1 MLATS
6 KTINVSGYS
15 QVNENSKPY
24 VYFSASIDKSGT
36 TNVNY
41 SIQDKE
47 IFNAN
52 QDLFESDRK
61 AFEDE
66 GRKLAN

>member
-1 MLATS
+1 MLTTY

-15 QVNENSKPY
+15 RVNENDKQY
-24 VYFSASIDKSGT
+24 VYFSASIDKNGDTS
-36 TNVNY
+36 VNY

-52 QDLFESDRK
+52 QDLFETDRK
-61 AFEDE
+61 EFEDE
-66 GRKLAN
+66 VMKLSE

>member
-1 MLATS
+1 MLITS
-6 KTINVSGYS
+6 KSINVNGYS
-15 QVNENSKPY
+15 RVNENDKPY
-24 VYFSASIDKSGT
+24 VYFSASIDKNGATS
-36 TNVNY
+36 VNY

-52 QDLFESDRK
+52 QDLFETDRK

-66 GRKLAN
+66 VRKLAN

>member
-1 MLATS
+1 MLTTY

-15 QVNENSKPY
+15 RINENDKPY
-24 VYFSASIDKSGT
+24 VYFNASIDKAGAIS
-36 TNVNY
+36 VNY

-47 IFNAN
+47 IFDAN
-52 QDLFESDRK
+52 QDLFEADRK

-66 GRKLAN
+66 VRKLAN

>member
-6 KTINVSGYS
+6 KTINISGYS
-15 QVNENSKPY
+15 QLNENSKPY
-24 VYFSASIDKSGT
+24 VYFSASIDKNGATS
-36 TNVNY
+36 VNY

-52 QDLFESDRK
+52 QDLFEADRK

-66 GRKLAN
+66 VRKLAN

>member
-1 MLATS
+1 MLTTS

-15 QVNENSKPY
+15 RVNESGKPY
-24 VYFSASIDKSGT
+24 VYFSANINKDGT
-36 TNVNY
+36 TSVNY

-52 QDLFESDRK
+52 RDLFEADRK

-66 GRKLAN
+66 VKKLVN

>member
-6 KTINVSGYS
+6 KTINISGYS
-15 QVNENSKPY
+15 QLNENDKPY
-24 VYFSASIDKSGT
+24 VYFSASMDKNGATS
-36 TNVNY
+36 VNY

-52 QDLFESDRK
+52 QDLFEADRK

-66 GRKLAN
+66 VRKLAN

>member
-1 MLATS
+1 MLTTS
-6 KTINVSGYS
+6 KMINLSGYS
-15 QVNENSKPY
+15 RVNESDKPY
-24 VYFSASIDKSGT
+24 VYFSANINKDGNTS
-36 TNVNY
+36 VNY

-52 QDLFESDRK
+52 QDLFETDRK

-66 GRKLAN
+66 VRKLAN

>member
-1 MLATS
+1 MLITS
-6 KTINVSGYS
+6 KSINVNGYS
-15 QVNENSKPY
+15 RVNENDKPY
-24 VYFSASIDKSGT
+24 VYFSASIDKAGAIS
-36 TNVNY
+36 VNY

-52 QDLFESDRK
+52 QDLFEADRK

-66 GRKLAN
+66 VKKLAN

>member
-1 MLATS
+1 MLTTS
-6 KTINVSGYS
+6 KMINISGYS
-15 QVNENSKPY
+15 SVNESDKPY
-24 VYFSASIDKSGT
+24 VYFSANINKDGT
-36 TNVNY
+36 TSVNY

-52 QDLFESDRK
+52 QDLFETDRK

-66 GRKLAN
+66 VRKIAN

>member
-1 MLATS
+1 MLATY

-15 QVNENSKPY
+15 QLNENDKPY
-24 VYFSASIDKSGT
+24 VYFSASIDKNGT

-52 QDLFESDRK
+52 QDIFEADRK
-61 AFEDE
+61 AFEYE
-66 GRKLAN
+66 VRKLAN

>member
-1 MLATS
+1 MLNTS
-6 KTINVSGYS
+6 KTINISGYS

-24 VYFSASIDKSGT
+24 VYFSASIDKNGATS
-36 TNVNY
+36 VNY

-52 QDLFESDRK
+52 QDLFEADRK

-66 GRKLAN
+66 VRKLAN

>member
-1 MLATS
+1 MLTIS

-15 QVNENSKPY
+15 RVNENDKPY
-24 VYFSASIDKSGT
+24 VYFNASIDKAGAIS
-36 TNVNY
+36 VNY

-52 QDLFESDRK
+52 QDLFEADRK
-61 AFEDE
+61 AFEDAV
-66 GRKLAN
+66 RNLAN

>member
-1 MLATS
+1 MLNTS

-15 QVNENSKPY
+15 RVDESSKPY
-24 VYFSASIDKSGT
+24 VYFNASIDKNGATS
-36 TNVNY
+36 VNY

-52 QDLFESDRK
+52 QDLFETDRK

-66 GRKLAN
+66 VMKLAN

>member
-1 MLATS
+1 MLTMS

-15 QVNENSKPY
+15 RINENDKPY
-24 VYFSASIDKSGT
+24 VYFSASIDKNGNA
-36 TNVNY
+36 NVNY

-52 QDLFESDRK
+52 QDLFETDRK
-61 AFEDE
+61 AVEDE
-66 GRKLAN
+66 VMKIAK

>member
-1 MLATS
+1 MLTTS
-6 KTINVSGYS
+6 KTINISGYS
-15 QVNENSKPY
+15 QVKENSKPY
-24 VYFSASIDKSGT
+24 VYFSASIDKTGT

-52 QDLFESDRK
+52 QELFETDRK

-66 GRKLAN
+66 VRKLAN

>member
-1 MLATS
+1 MLTTS
-6 KTINVSGYS
+6 KMINISGYS
-15 QVNENSKPY
+15 RVNENDKPY
-24 VYFSASIDKSGT
+24 IYFSANINKDGT
-36 TNVNY
+36 TSVNY

-52 QDLFESDRK
+52 QDLFETDRK

-66 GRKLAN
+66 VRKLAN

>member
-1 MLATS
+1 MLTTS

-15 QVNENSKPY
+15 RVDESSKPY
-24 VYFSASIDKSGT
+24 VYFSASIDKPGT

-52 QDLFESDRK
+52 QDLFEADRK

-66 GRKLAN
+66 VRKLAN

>member
-1 MLATS
+1 MLTMS

-15 QVNENSKPY
+15 RVNENDKPY
-24 VYFSASIDKSGT
+24 VYFSANINKDGT
-36 TNVNY
+36 TSVNY

-52 QDLFESDRK
+52 QDLFETDRK

-66 GRKLAN
+66 VRKIAN

>member
-1 MLATS
+1 MLTTS

-15 QVNENSKPY
+15 RVHENDKPY
-24 VYFSASIDKSGT
+24 VYFSASIDKNGATS
-36 TNVNY
+36 VNY

-52 QDLFESDRK
+52 QDLFETDRK
-61 AFEDE
+61 EFEDE
-66 GRKLAN
+66 VMKLAN

>member
-1 MLATS
+1 MLTTS
-6 KTINVSGYS
+6 KTINISGYS
-15 QVNENSKPY
+15 QVNENDKPY
-24 VYFSASIDKSGT
+24 VYFSASIDKNGD

-52 QDLFESDRK
+52 QDLFEADRK

-66 GRKLAN
+66 VRKLAN

>member
-1 MLATS
+1 MLTTY

-15 QVNENSKPY
+15 QVNENDKPY
-24 VYFSASIDKSGT
+24 VYFSASIDKNGAIS
-36 TNVNY
+36 VNY

-52 QDLFESDRK
+52 QDHFETDRK
-61 AFEDE
+61 TFEDE
-66 GRKLAN
+66 VGKLAN

>member
-52 QDLFESDRK
+52 RDLFEADRK

-66 GRKLAN
+66 VRKLAN

>member
-1 MLATS
+1 MLTTS
-6 KTINVSGYS
+6 KMINISGYS
-15 QVNENSKPY
+15 RVNENDKPY
-24 VYFSASIDKSGT
+24 VYFSANINKDGT
-36 TNVNY
+36 TSVNY

-52 QDLFESDRK
+52 QDLFETDRK

-66 GRKLAN
+66 VRKLAN

>member
-1 MLATS
+1 MLTIS

-15 QVNENSKPY
+15 RVDESSKLF
-24 VYFSASIDKSGT
+24 VYFGASIDKNGT
-36 TNVNY
+36 TSVNY

-47 IFNAN
+47 VFNAN
-52 QDLFESDRK
+52 QDIFETDRK

-66 GRKLAN
+66 VKKLAN

>member
-1 MLATS
+1 MLTTS
-6 KTINVSGYS
+6 KTINISGYS

-24 VYFSASIDKSGT
+24 VYFSASIDKTGT

-52 QDLFESDRK
+52 QDLFEADRK
-61 AFEDE
+61 VFEDE
-66 GRKLAN
+66 VRKLAN

>member
-1 MLATS
+1 MLTTS
-6 KTINVSGYS
+6 KTINISGYS

-24 VYFSASIDKSGT
+24 VYFSASIDKNDST
-36 TNVNY
+36 SVNY

-52 QDLFESDRK
+52 RDLFEADRK

-66 GRKLAN
+66 VRKLAN

>member
-1 MLATS
+1 MLTTS
-6 KTINVSGYS
+6 KTINISGYS
-15 QVNENSKPY
+15 RVNENSKPY
-24 VYFSASIDKSGT
+24 VYFSASIDKTGT

-52 QDLFESDRK
+52 RDLFEADRK

-66 GRKLAN
+66 VRKLAN

>member
-1 MLATS
+1 MLNTS
-6 KTINVSGYS
+6 KTINISGYS

-24 VYFSASIDKSGT
+24 VYFSASIDKNGDTS
-36 TNVNY
+36 VNY

-66 GRKLAN
+66 VRKLAN

>member
-1 MLATS
+1 MLTTS

-15 QVNENSKPY
+15 RVDESGNPY
-24 VYFSASIDKSGT
+24 VYFSANINKDGATS
-36 TNVNY
+36 VNY

-52 QDLFESDRK
+52 QDLFETDRK

-66 GRKLAN
+66 VRKLAN

>member
-1 MLATS
+1 MLNTS
-6 KTINVSGYS
+6 KTINISGYS
-15 QVNENSKPY
+15 QVNENDKPY
-24 VYFSASIDKSGT
+24 VYFSASIDKNGATS
-36 TNVNY
+36 VNY

-52 QDLFESDRK
+52 QDLFETDRK

-66 GRKLAN
+66 VRKLAN

>member
-1 MLATS
+1 MLTTS

-15 QVNENSKPY
+15 RVNESGKPY
-24 VYFSASIDKSGT
+24 VYFSANINKDGT
-36 TNVNY
+36 TSVNY

-47 IFNAN
+47 IFNSN
-52 QDLFESDRK
+52 QDLFETDRK

-66 GRKLAN
+66 VRKIAN

>member
-1 MLATS
+1 MLNTS
-6 KTINVSGYS
+6 KTINISGYS
-15 QVNENSKPY
+15 QVNENGKPY

-52 QDLFESDRK
+52 RDLFEADRK

-66 GRKLAN
+66 VRKLAN

>member
-1 MLATS
+1 MLTIS
-6 KTINVSGYS
+6 KTINISGYS

-52 QDLFESDRK
+52 QDLFETDRK
-61 AFEDE
+61 SFEDKVK
-66 GRKLAN
+66 KLAI

>member
-1 MLATS
+1 MLNTY

-15 QVNENSKPY
+15 RVNESDKPY
-24 VYFSASIDKSGT
+24 VYFSANIDKAGT
-36 TNVNY
+36 TSINY

-52 QDLFESDRK
+52 QDLFETDRK
-61 AFEDE
+61 EFEDE
-66 GRKLAN
+66 VMKLSE